1 MTEVNGTI
9 ILTDEDLINGK
20 ESSRPSVFD
29 FKLNINQI
37 NRASNIIYARPMG
50 SLVFFK
56 IRKTENFLNDNSW
69 ILKTKIDLIR

>member
-1 MTEVNGTI
+1 MC
-9 ILTDEDLINGK
+9 
-20 ESSRPSVFD
+20 
-29 FKLNINQI
+29 
-37 NRASNIIYARPMG
+37 